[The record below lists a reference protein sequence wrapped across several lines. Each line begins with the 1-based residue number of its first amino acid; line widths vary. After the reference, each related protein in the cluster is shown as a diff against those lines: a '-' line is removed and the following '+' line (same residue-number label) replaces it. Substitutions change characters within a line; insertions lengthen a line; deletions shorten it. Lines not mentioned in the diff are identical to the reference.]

1 MWVTTLSTPGRPC
14 AGAGKRGDSSGF
26 TGQKKGWEIA
36 GLLAGAS
43 ERCPA
48 APTAAVGGSLRGAQ
62 RLWLPKGS
70 SISWRLELEG
80 AEAECRYRTPADC

>member
-1 MWVTTLSTPGRPC
+1 MGDHAVNPRETVCWSGKERGQFRLYRAKERVGNSPF
-14 AGAGKRGDSSGF
+14 AG
-26 TGQKKGWEIA
+26 W
-36 GLLAGAS
+36 AS